1 MKICVACSAGGH
13 LTEILHIKNCYS
25 KYPHF
30 FITFKRVDT
39 AELGKREK
47 AYFVE
52 NPSRNVIKF
61 LKCVCQSFRILLKE
75 KPDVIM
81 TTGAGVAVPAC
92 YLGKLFFN
100 SKVVYI
106 ESICRIEEPSLCGRV
121 LYPIA
126 DLFLVQWK
134 NMLGKY
140 GDKAIY
146 RGAIV

>member
-1 MKICVACSAGGH
+1 MKICIACSAGGH
-13 LTEILHIKNCYS
+13 LTEILHIKKCYS

-30 FITFKRVDT
+30 FITFKRMDT
-39 AELGKREK
+39 AEIGKREK
-47 AYFVE
+47 TYFVE
-52 NPSRNVIKF
+52 DPGRSVIKF
-61 LKCVCQSFRILLKE
+61 LKCTFQSFKILLIE
-75 KPDVIM
+75 KPNVII

-106 ESICRIEEPSLCGRV
+106 ESICRIEEPSLVGRV

-134 NMLGKY
+134 DMLDKY